1 MLSIPQIT
9 FLSSLSNH
17 LFQLQ
22 IINCLADRAG
32 FAHTH
37 TPLGP
42 NPLGQLT
49 LKWHLE
55 IPNLSQFHTHT
66 QAAQPQ
72 SAQFSQQ
79 LIKLNEG
86 LQQGGLDLEVNLSLT
101 ELIEIFSAVC
111 SLRGCIP
118 ALCFWQ
124 GLQLQK
130 YFCSNWDQR
139 SAARG
144 MWQHVLPS
152 TLTHCGR
159 TITQTIRHAA

>member
-1 MLSIPQIT
+1 MLSPPQVTWSLAYLTIY
-9 FLSSLSNH
+9 FNCKSSIAL
-17 LFQLQ
+17 LTG
-22 IINCLADRAG
+22 RAL
-32 FAHTH
+32 HTH

-79 LIKLNEG
+79 LIKLNED

-101 ELIEIFSAVC
+101 ELIEIFFGGLQFAGVY
-111 SLRGCIP
+111 P
-118 ALCFWQ
+118 WQ

-139 SAARG
+139 SATRG
-144 MWQHVLPS
+144 MWQHVLPRS
-152 TLTHCGR
+152 T
-159 TITQTIRHAA
+159 HALWQNNYADD